1 MTQRSNH
8 STEDDPTVEFN
19 SISDELRLLEVQING
34 PITSISFVKLT
45 NKYFIYS
52 IRGYDNDKYIVFAA
66 L

>member
-8 STEDDPTVEFN
+8 WTEDDPTVEFN

-45 NKYFIYS
+45 NKYFIY
-52 IRGYDNDKYIVFAA
+52 
-66 L
+66 